1 MIPCKCWRHHGFT
14 LVELLVV
21 FSIIGLLSVLGVAG
35 FVDYSRAQAVAAASL
50 EFATMLQTARSR
62 AQSQV
67 KPPTPLCDNNTLDGY
82 VVTVCPLTGG
92 TLKTDTYQLSAKCGG
107 SEVVATKV
115 EKKLSSP
122 VVFVCAASIVYTFKV
137 ISADVAFGGW
147 GSGWPIT
154 IRGYNKS
161 RTVTVYQDGRIVT
174 NL

>member
-1 MIPCKCWRHHGFT
+1 MLERFDSGFT

-67 KPPTPLCDNNTLDGY
+67 KPEVGLCNNRDNPLDGY
-82 VVTVCPLTGG
+82 IMTVCPIG
-92 TLKTDTYQLSAKCGG
+92 TNNTYQLRASCAGYAV
-107 SEVVATKV
+107 EATLV
-115 EKKLSSP
+115 EKTFPSPIFFDCTTTYTYSFRVLSG
-122 VVFVCAASIVYTFKV
+122 
-137 ISADVAFGGW
+137 DVTFGGLPIT
-147 GSGWPIT
+147 SLPIT

-161 RTVTVYQDGRIVT
+161 RTVRVYQDGRIVA
-174 NL
+174 N